1 MGKSQRRILIVL
13 GTRPEAIKMA
23 PLIKAFQ
30 SASDA
35 FEVRVCSTGQHK
47 EMLEQVFELFQI
59 TPEYDLAVMA
69 PNQTLFG
76 VSAKILTGLE
86 EVLNDFQPDVIFVQG
101 DTVTTLFG
109 ALGGFYKKVKIA
121 HLEAGLRSG
130 DKLSPFPEEINRV
143 LVSKIA
149 DYHFTVTERNT
160 RDLAAE
166 GITDGVYEVG
176 NTVIDALHLCLDS
189 IKRGGEEEYQ
199 RHFDFLNFEK
209 KIILVTGHRRES
221 FGGPFEE
228 LCETLAGIKKRYDDI
243 EIVYPVHLNPNVQ
256 EPVNR
261 ILGNQEGI
269 HLIEPLAYPY
279 LIWLLSKAHLVLT
292 DSGGIQEEAPSLGKP
307 VLVLREVTE
316 RMEGVDAGTALLVGT
331 SRDKID
337 AAVDKLM
344 SDNAAYQAMAT
355 SKNPYGEGDA
365 SQRVV
370 EILRAL

>member
-1 MGKSQRRILIVL
+1 MLEIRKVLVIL

-35 FEVRVCSTGQHK
+35 FETRVCSTGQHK
-47 EMLEQVFELFQI
+47 EMLEPVFELFDI

-76 VSAKILTGLE
+76 VSAKILIGLE
-86 EVLNDFQPDVIFVQG
+86 EALNDFEPDVIFVQG

-143 LVSKIA
+143 LVSRIA
-149 DYHFTVTERNT
+149 DYHFTVTQRNT
-160 RDLAAE
+160 LALAAE
-166 GITDGVYEVG
+166 GITNGVYEVG

-189 IKRGGEEEYQ
+189 IKRGGESAYQ
-199 RHFDFLNFEK
+199 EQFSFLNFEK
-209 KIILVTGHRRES
+209 KIVLVTGHRRES

-228 LCETLAGIKKRYDDI
+228 LCETLVGLKQRYDDI

-269 HLIEPLAYPY
+269 HLIEPLAYPS
-279 LIWLLSKAHLVLT
+279 LIWLLNKSHLVLT

-331 SRDKID
+331 SRTKIEE
-337 AAVDKLM
+337 AVERLM
-344 SDNAAYQAMAT
+344 SDDAAYQAMAT

-370 EILRAL
+370 DILRNV